1 MVKIVSRKS
10 AGSEPVFDIGVERDH
25 NFILVNGLVASNC
38 FNKSHSTA
46 YAYVTFQTAYLKA
59 NYGVE
64 YMTALLT
71 TNSGDQDKVK
81 KYLANC
87 QSMELEVEPPDINRS
102 GVEFTPE
109 GKKILF
115 GLSAVKNVGEAAI
128 AHILEARA
136 KDGPFKSLAD
146 LCDRVDL
153 RAVNSRTLESLIKCG
168 AFDRINP
175 NRKQLVEHLELLI
188 KWAQKSKDNSNSEQL
203 ALFDLTEVRTPPPN
217 APQVSDYNPKEK
229 LQFEK
234 ELLGFYVSDHPLKFA
249 QQAADHL
256 GIEPISLGKLEEQ
269 RANAKIK
276 AIVTIAEIKNRV
288 TKKND
293 PMAIL
298 MLEDLE
304 GQAEAVIFP
313 KSYAEIKDSITQEGP
328 VIISGKVDKQD
339 DRTQIIVDK
348 IELIPEYLLLPKPKS
363 QPAEGESETAET
375 QPLEISA
382 APSASENPR
391 QHQPELFS
399 IAETKPLHFVTEPP
413 ESVEREQRVKPE
425 PTPVESVADAAEW
438 RAAEPVEIPEPTP
451 PPVGGNDEWRA
462 AESIE
467 IAAPMPP
474 LNNGRERKHLIE
486 MVVVLTRLSQETAQ
500 NGDRIYRLQ
509 IKDIAGSA
517 EAIALPN
524 ACAQMAMKLAVN
536 APFLLWGKV
545 ERYGGRNQ
553 LLVEDIER
561 IEVSHVLVVEVK
573 PQLATQ
579 DRDRLKG
586 ILQEF
591 SGNRTHAK
599 IPVVAL
605 ARAGN
610 RRIWIRFGREFW
622 VQDCQGAV
630 EQLKSAKFPAY
641 TQAIA
646 DI

>member
-10 AGSEPVFDIGVERDH
+10 AGTEPVFDIGVERDH
-25 NFILVNGLVASNC
+25 NFILANGLVASNC

-87 QSMELEVEPPDINRS
+87 PSMEIEVEPPDINRS

-109 GKKILF
+109 GRKILF

-136 KDGPFKSLAD
+136 KGGPFTSLAD

-168 AFDRINP
+168 AFDRLNP
-175 NRKQLVEHLELLI
+175 NRKQLVEHLEILV
-188 KWAQKSKDNSNSEQL
+188 KWAQKSKDNSNSDQL
-203 ALFDLTEVRTPPPN
+203 SLFDLTEVRTPPPS
-217 APQVSDYNPKEK
+217 APQVPDYNPKEK

-234 ELLGFYVSDHPLKFA
+234 ELLGLYVSDHPLKFA
-249 QQAADHL
+249 QQAAEHL
-256 GIEPISLGKLEEQ
+256 GIEAIGLGKLEEQ
-269 RANAKIK
+269 RNNAKIK
-276 AIVTIAEIKNRV
+276 AIVTIVEIKNRV

-304 GQAEAVIFP
+304 GQAEAVVFP
-313 KSYAEIKDSITQEGP
+313 KAYAEIKDSITADIP
-328 VIISGKVDKQD
+328 VVISGKVDKQD
-339 DRTQIIVDK
+339 DRTQVIVEK
-348 IELIPEYLLLPKPKS
+348 IEPIPEYLLLPKPKS
-363 QPAEGESETAET
+363 QPSEGNGEQVEAHL
-375 QPLEISA
+375 LEISEA
-382 APSASENPR
+382 ANAAENPR
-391 QHQPELFS
+391 QIEPEFRS
-399 IAETKPLHFVTEPP
+399 QAETMPLHFVTDTPP
-413 ESVEREQRVKPE
+413 QVEREQRVMPE
-425 PTPVESVADAAEW
+425 PTPLESVADAAEW
-438 RAAEPVEIPEPTP
+438 RAAEPVEISEPTP
-451 PPVGGNDEWRA
+451 PPVGNDEWRA
-462 AESIE
+462 GETLQKVE
-467 IAAPMPP
+467 LPPQPIAA
-474 LNNGRERKHLIE
+474 RQERKHPIAM
-486 MVVVLTRLSQETAQ
+486 MVVVTRITPETAQ

-509 IKDIAGSA
+509 IKDIAGST
-517 EAIALPN
+517 EAIALPHTYERI
-524 ACAQMAMKLAVN
+524 AQQIAVN

-553 LLVEDIER
+553 LLVEEIER
-561 IEVSHVLVVEVK
+561 IEVSHFLVVEVK

-605 ARAGN
+605 ARASN
-610 RRIWIRFGREFW
+610 RRLWIRLGREFW

-641 TQAIA
+641 ILPIS
-646 DI
+646 DD